1 MLRKIILALLFT
13 SSLFTSSL
21 YCQES
26 APFDINRY
34 ADISTTEES
43 FTVANVAA
51 RMIEGL
57 GFRYYWASIDLK
69 EDDLSYKPSESGRTV
84 METIA
89 HIHGLS
95 EFMTSF
101 LELVPT
107 RMNEVGNFQALRKAT
122 LMNLELI
129 ERKLKSMNPDEFNS
143 YQQGQVTFW
152 QLING
157 PVSDAIWH
165 SGQLVMMR
173 RASGNPLPKGVN
185 VLMGTK
191 N

>member
-1 MLRKIILALLFT
+1 MLRKTFLSLIFTLSLFT
-13 SSLFTSSL
+13 SSLFS
-21 YCQES
+21 QEE
-26 APFDINRY
+26 APYNFNRF
-34 ADISTTEES
+34 ADISATSSE
-43 FTVANVAA
+43 FTSSNVVA

-57 GFRYYWASIDLK
+57 GFRYYWASIDLRK
-69 EDDLSYKPSESGRTV
+69 EDLAYQPAESGRTT
-84 METIA
+84 METLS

-95 EFMTSF
+95 EFMASF
-101 LELVPT
+101 LDLVPT
-107 RMNEVGNFQALRKAT
+107 RMNDADNYEMLRRAT
-122 LMNLELI
+122 LINLEMA
-129 ERKLKSMNPDEFNS
+129 ERTLKAMGSDDFES

-152 QLING
+152 QFING